1 MSRTDGGLRQVFRQ
15 RLPQVHWQSIEVP
28 AINKGVPD
36 CNGCYKG
43 VDFWVENKLTH
54 GWTIGLRTEQAA
66 WLTRRARAGGKARIA
81 VRRVVKAGPRKGAAV
96 DELWILDGK
105 YADRSI
111 RVNHLHSSANSVLG
125 VWTGGPARWQWTE
138 VLAALMG

>member
-1 MSRTDGGLRQVFRQ
+1 MSRIDGGLRQEFRK
-15 RLPQVHWQSIEVP
+15 RLPYVHWQSIEVP

-54 GWTIGLRTEQAA
+54 GWTIGLRPEQSA
-66 WLTRRARAGGKARIA
+66 WLCRRARAGGTVRIA
-81 VRRVVKAGPRKGAAV
+81 VRRVIKAGPRRGAAV

-105 YADRSI
+105 YADQII
-111 RVNHLHSSANSVLG
+111 RINNLNSEMFSVIG
-125 VWTGGPARWQWTE
+125 FWGGGPARWPWTE
-138 VLAALMG
+138 VLAALMD